1 MADKPFL
8 ALRKVSRR
16 YESKR
21 GPGVD
26 ALRGIDLEVAEGE
39 FVAIIGPSGGGKT
52 TLMNILG
59 LLDDATR
66 GEYLIDGEAIRAGD
80 RRRSTA
86 IRART
91 IGFVFQSFHL
101 LDNRSALDSVELNLL
116 YRGASRRWR
125 RERAHAA
132 IASVGLGDRSTQ
144 NTSQLSG
151 GQRQRIAI
159 ARAIAGDARLILAD
173 EPTGNLDSHTAERVL
188 QELERLNNEGA
199 TVVVVTH
206 SADVAARA
214 KRVIRIVDGQIV
226 SDEANAKPAAAGD
239 AGEPA
244 SEAPRPI
251 VTAET
256 QDAEHEE
263 PLRGRVRFA
272 DMLRDAWVSVLSRRF
287 QTLGQCFAVAVA
299 VALTITTLG
308 LASSARAQVSSTF
321 DAHLNREVAA
331 QWPMF
336 VEHAPEPD
344 KVPDLVS
351 QLKGVDAAAAILDYS
366 PARVGTFAGAKQVR
380 PHGVTGD
387 IVAAAR
393 LTVKQ
398 ASWHHTTLKAGE
410 AFVGD
415 LLAKQLQLG
424 ALDSGSTI
432 SVNGATF
439 VVAGL
444 ITESSRLPL
453 LRGEILVSQPTD
465 AALGEATDITALVV
479 TAAGGAPQVARQLPS
494 VLNPYLPDQVTVD
507 APTDSAKLRG
517 QVEQGVQTT
526 MTAFTL
532 LALIVAIAA
541 LMNATLLAV
550 QARRGEIGMRKAVGA
565 GDRHIAA
572 LITLESGIVG
582 IGGGFLGLL
591 LGMAAILAVTI
602 SQRWAPV
609 FDVALMPLAIVI
621 GLVVGAGGGGLA
633 AIKAAR
639 LNPADN
645 LRA

>member
-1 MADKPFL
+1 
-8 ALRKVSRR
+8 
-16 YESKR
+16 
-21 GPGVD
+21 
-26 ALRGIDLEVAEGE
+26 
-39 FVAIIGPSGGGKT
+39 
-52 TLMNILG
+52 
-59 LLDDATR
+59 
-66 GEYLIDGEAIRAGD
+66 
-80 RRRSTA
+80 
-86 IRART
+86 
-91 IGFVFQSFHL
+91 
-101 LDNRSALDSVELNLL
+101 
-116 YRGASRRWR
+116 
-125 RERAHAA
+125 
-132 IASVGLGDRSTQ
+132 
-144 NTSQLSG
+144 
-151 GQRQRIAI
+151 
-159 ARAIAGDARLILAD
+159 
-173 EPTGNLDSHTAERVL
+173 
-188 QELERLNNEGA
+188 
-199 TVVVVTH
+199 
-206 SADVAARA
+206 
-214 KRVIRIVDGQIV
+214 
-226 SDEANAKPAAAGD
+226 
-239 AGEPA
+239 
-244 SEAPRPI
+244 
-251 VTAET
+251 
-256 QDAEHEE
+256 
-263 PLRGRVRFA
+263 
-272 DMLRDAWVSVLSRRF
+272 MLRDAWVSVLSRRF

-336 VEHAPEPD
+336 VEHTPEPD

-366 PARVGTFAGAKQVR
+366 PARVGTFAEAKQVR

-398 ASWHHTTLKAGE
+398 ASWHHGALKVGE

-415 LLAKQLQLG
+415 LLALE
-424 ALDSGSTI
+424 SGSTI
-432 SVNGATF
+432 SINGATF

-453 LRGEILVSQPTD
+453 LRGEILVSEPTD